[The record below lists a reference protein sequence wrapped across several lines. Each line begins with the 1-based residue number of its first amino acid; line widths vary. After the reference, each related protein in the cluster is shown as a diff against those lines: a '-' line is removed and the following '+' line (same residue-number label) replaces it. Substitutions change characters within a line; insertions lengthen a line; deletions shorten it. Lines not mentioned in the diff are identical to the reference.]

1 MRICELFIDHIRL
14 FVQDSLFVDD
24 MHVPVL
30 LKEVLEIFDPKP
42 GEIFID
48 ATINGGGHARAILGR
63 VGPEGRVIGI
73 EWDSELIALLKSD
86 AALAKAGNLT
96 LIHANYRDVESVVP
110 HEIRGSIKGV
120 LFDFG
125 YSSYHIASAG
135 RGFSF
140 SKDEPLDMR
149 YNTHG
154 AGTTAKDIVNTWPEK
169 SIADL
174 LREYGEERFARRI
187 ANRIAAAR
195 KTRAITKT
203 SELVRIIES
212 ASRGPR
218 GRIHPATRTFQAL
231 RIRIN
236 DELENIRNGLG
247 GAARALRPG
256 GIIIA
261 ISFHSLEDRIVKDF
275 FREMARQGNAEI
287 ITKKPIMPAREE
299 RGHNPRARSAKL
311 RALRITK

>member
-1 MRICELFIDHIRL
+1 VRIYELFIDHIRL

-30 LKEVLEIFDPKP
+30 LKEVLEIFDPEP
-42 GEIFID
+42 GEIFVD
-48 ATINGGGHARAILGR
+48 ATINGGGHARAILEK
-63 VGPEGRVIGI
+63 VGPKGKVIGI
-73 EWDSELIALLKSD
+73 EWDSELIAFLKSD

-96 LIHANYRDVESVVP
+96 LIHANYRDIETVIP
-110 HEIRGSIKGV
+110 HEIRGSAKGI

-149 YNTHG
+149 YDNHG
-154 AGTTAKDIVNTWPEK
+154 AGITAKDIINEWPED

-174 LREYGEERFARRI
+174 LREYGEERFASRI
-187 ANRIAAAR
+187 ASRIAAAR
-195 KTRAITKT
+195 KTSAITKT
-203 SELVRIIES
+203 FELVRIIED
-212 ASRGPR
+212 AVRGPR

-231 RIRIN
+231 RIRVN
-236 DELENIRNGLG
+236 DELENIRNGLR
-247 GAARALRPG
+247 GATRALRPG

-275 FREMARQGNAEI
+275 FRKMAQGGNAEI
-287 ITKKPIMPAREE
+287 ITKKPVTAAREE
-299 RGHNPRARSAKL
+299 TEQNPRARSAKL
-311 RALRITK
+311 RALRIKK

>member
-1 MRICELFIDHIRL
+1 MEIENFEIHR
-14 FVQDSLFVDD
+14 
-24 MHVPVL
+24 PVL
-30 LKEVLEIFDPKP
+30 LKEVLEIFDPEP

-48 ATINGGGHARAILGR
+48 ATINGGGHARAILER
-63 VGPEGRVIGI
+63 VGLVGRVIGI
-73 EWDSELIALLKSD
+73 EWDSELIRLLKSD
-86 AALAKAGNLT
+86 AVLTKAGNLT
-96 LIHANYRDVESVVP
+96 LIHANYRDIDTVIP
-110 HEIRGSIKGV
+110 HEIRGSIKGI

-125 YSSYHIASAG
+125 YSSYHIASAQ

-140 SKDEPLDMR
+140 SKDGTLDMR
-149 YNTHG
+149 YNKHG
-154 AGTTAKDIVNTWPEK
+154 AGITAKDIINTWPEE

-174 LREYGEERFARRI
+174 LQEYGEERFARRI

-195 KTRAITKT
+195 KTSAITKT

-212 ASRGPR
+212 AVRSPR

-231 RIRIN
+231 RIRVN
-236 DELENIRNGLG
+236 DELENIRNGLL
-247 GAARALRPG
+247 GAASALRPG

-275 FREMARQGNAEI
+275 FRRMARGGNAEI
-287 ITKKPIMPAREE
+287 ITKKPVTAAREE
-299 RGHNPRARSAKL
+299 TEQNPRARSAKL